1 LESPSN
7 WEYCNDPILQYPQMG
22 HHGPNLYAAPQER
35 KALQSAAT
43 QAKLISF
50 RMYSSVGKGIGKIQS
65 YIGPKLGLSTYSSC
79 QGTCFQSPPSLL
91 TRAIAGRIIFTIH
104 SRATSIIRKQNY
116 ASTVEQASTEGPALY
131 TKANV
136 IETLRQRGLLQD
148 ITSPDLE
155 NLARK
160 ESLLVYCGFDPTAE
174 SLHLGNLLGIIVLSW
189 FQRCGHRP
197 VALLGGATGRVGDP
211 SGRFFLSHVTLQHC
225 LHDIYVYFDVMARFF
240 CYRKVCR
247 ASSDG

>member
-1 LESPSN
+1 MP
-7 WEYCNDPILQYPQMG
+7 
-22 HHGPNLYAAPQER
+22 
-35 KALQSAAT
+35 KALRSVST
-43 QAKLISF
+43 PTKFISF
-50 RMYSSVGKGIGKIQS
+50 KMYVNVGKGIGKIHS
-65 YIGPKLGLSTYSSC
+65 YIGPKLGLGTYSC
-79 QGTCFQSPPSLL
+79 QGTCFKPPPSLL
-91 TRAIAGRIIFTIH
+91 TRAIARRILPAIENRSTSSGRQQ
-104 SRATSIIRKQNY
+104 KY
-116 ASTVEQASTEGPALY
+116 ASTVEQASTEGAALY
-131 TKANV
+131 ARANV

-155 NLARK
+155 NLASK

-211 SGRFFLSHVTLQHC
+211 SGRFFVFHAALHCSMNCIFILYVRHLSFNIIVV
-225 LHDIYVYFDVMARFF
+225 DILLSS
-240 CYRKVCR
+240 CCRKVCR

>member
-1 LESPSN
+1 
-7 WEYCNDPILQYPQMG
+7 
-22 HHGPNLYAAPQER
+22 
-35 KALQSAAT
+35 
-43 QAKLISF
+43 
-50 RMYSSVGKGIGKIQS
+50 MYSSVGKGIGKIQS
-65 YIGPKLGLSTYSSC
+65 YIGPKLGLSTYSTC
-79 QGTCFQSPPSLL
+79 QGTCFQSPRSLL
-91 TRAIAGRIIFTIH
+91 TRAIAGRIISTID
-104 SRATSIIRKQNY
+104 SRGISIIRKQNY

-155 NLARK
+155 NLASK

-211 SGRFFLSHVTLQHC
+211 SGRFFVSHATLHCRIIYLSICV
-225 LHDIYVYFDVMARFF
+225 
-240 CYRKVCR
+240 
-247 ASSDG
+247 